1 LSYSTRALSRRRHL
15 GGPLS
20 DSVSELIVNLQNG
33 DADAAQRL
41 WDRYFEKLVKF
52 ARDRL
57 GATPRQGRDE
67 EDVALSVFDSFCQE
81 AKASRLANLKDRHEL
96 WWMLLAIT
104 RRKIV
109 DQFRDI
115 NREKHGLLD
124 VKPETD
130 VKANP
135 ETKKEFDL
143 NLVLDETPSAELL
156 LELDGEWQRLLSL
169 LRDDTLRRI
178 ALWRI
183 EGYSILEISTKLRVL
198 PRTVGRKLS
207 LIRCTWLEEIAP

>member
-1 LSYSTRALSRRRHL
+1 L
-15 GGPLS
+15 GEPLS

-41 WDRYFEKLVKF
+41 WDRYFERLVKF

-57 GATPRQGRDE
+57 GATPRQTRDE
-67 EDVALSVFDSFCQE
+67 EDVVLSVFDSFCRG
-81 AKASRLANLKDRHEL
+81 AKAGRLANLKDRHEL

-109 DQFRDI
+109 DQFRDN
-115 NREKHGLLD
+115 NRDKHGLMEI
-124 VKPETD
+124 KPETD
-130 VKANP
+130 VIANPKAN
-135 ETKKEFDL
+135 EKFDL
-143 NLVLDETPSAELL
+143 NLILDEKPSPDLM

-207 LIRCTWLEEIAP
+207 LIRCTWLEEIS